1 MKLSLWEEMRWRGHA
16 PPKILFFLTGWM
28 GTEMHLQWFQ
38 ILCLRGPCHCGIL
51 EVSSWYRDQPPGS
64 ASQHITQHSVFHG
77 HRPVSDQ
84 PLPTG
89 QHPKAPEKTSAC
101 WLHPGLISSSLAEL
115 LVGHVTFLWPHFQ
128 FWCCT
133 NSGLTG
139 RYIHV
144 LNTQGMGEAKK

>member
-1 MKLSLWEEMRWRGHA
+1 MRRDALTRPCPTQDPLFPHGVNGNRDAVAVISDSLPLYWPLG
-16 PPKILFFLTGWM
+16 
-28 GTEMHLQWFQ
+28 
-38 ILCLRGPCHCGIL
+38 GPCHCGVL

-64 ASQHITQHSVFHG
+64 ASQHITQHGVFHG

-115 LVGHVTFLWPHFQ
+115 LVGHVTFLWPRFQ